1 MLLMTYEWGYTYGPP
16 MAVAPLNQVRRVV
29 EYAVSEIPPRKID
42 LGIPNYGY
50 DWPLP
55 FVRGETKATSIG
67 NVQAVRIAIEQDVPI
82 QFDEVAQSPFFTY
95 SQAGENAPQ
104 EGGGE
109 GAVVSRGDAVSV
121 EHEVWFEDV
130 RSLQGKFDLI
140 REFDLGGC
148 GYWQIMRWF
157 AANWRLLYKNFYT
170 EK

>member
-1 MLLMTYEWGYTYGPP
+1 MPP
-16 MAVAPLNQVRRVV
+16 FLFFMMISYILILPPFRAP
-29 EYAVSEIPPRKID
+29 VSPRPSPADFTPSVYHK
-42 LGIPNYGY
+42 
-50 DWPLP
+50 
-55 FVRGETKATSIG
+55 
-67 NVQAVRIAIEQDVPI
+67 DVP
-82 QFDEVAQSPFFTY
+82 AY

-109 GAVVSRGDAVSV
+109 GAVVPRGDAVSV